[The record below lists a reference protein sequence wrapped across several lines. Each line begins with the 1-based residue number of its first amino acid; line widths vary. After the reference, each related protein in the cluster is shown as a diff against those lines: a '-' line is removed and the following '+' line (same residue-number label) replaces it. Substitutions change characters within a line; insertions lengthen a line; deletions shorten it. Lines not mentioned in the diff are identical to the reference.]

1 MILFKKE
8 KEVIKLI
15 GEFLDEVDQCL
26 RTSEKTIKAYLKSD
40 IKKAKQLARRVREI
54 ETQTDV
60 SRYNIRDMLYSGAYL
75 PGVREDIYKIV
86 ESIDKV
92 ANASEACCNFFL
104 NHRPEISGELKAGF
118 LTVTQ
123 EALESGTSLKNAAV
137 CHFQG
142 QCSIDK
148 IRQHTQQVGLIE
160 SDVDKSEW
168 DLTKAIFNSSMDY
181 CHKIHLRLC
190 LDSIVEISDR
200 AEDAADQLEL
210 AALKTMV

>member
-8 KEVIKLI
+8 KEVIELI
-15 GEFLDEVDQCL
+15 IRFLGEVDTCL
-26 RTSEKTIKAYLKSD
+26 STSEKTIKAYLEND
-40 IKKAKQLARRVREI
+40 IKDAKRLARRVREI
-54 ETQTDV
+54 ETETDV
-60 SRYNIRDMLYSGAYL
+60 SRYNIRDKLYSGAYL

-92 ANASEACCNFFL
+92 ANAAEACCNFFL
-104 NHRPEISGELKAGF
+104 NHRPEVSEELKKGF
-118 LTVTQ
+118 LMVTQ
-123 EALESGTSLKNAAV
+123 EALESGKPLKEAAL
-137 CHFQG
+137 CYFRG
-142 QCSIDK
+142 ECSIEK
-148 IRQHTQQVGLIE
+148 IRQHTQQVGLTE

-210 AALKTMV
+210 AALKSMA